1 MSQGFNNARIDE
13 TDSTKEAFDWFEKEY
28 GERPDK
34 LTPAQMVHYLLQY
47 KRHGNDDD
55 DVGTRDK
62 DTMHVL
68 EIEPCADYFITEK
81 YLVGTYLPASR
92 FKGKIE
98 VDHMTTAEF
107 NGSKRDINGYYDLI
121 YIGDNIG
128 KFNTTTTQNNGVNYT
143 NTVYNDSNLDKYEIG
158 RASCRERV

>member
-1 MSQGFNNARIDE
+1 
-13 TDSTKEAFDWFEKEY
+13 
-28 GERPDK
+28 
-34 LTPAQMVHYLLQY
+34 MVHYLLQY

-143 NTVYNDSNLDKYEIG
+143 NTAYNDSNLDKYVYLHVGDKSGDVRSSGNDISKLKNEQL
-158 RASCRERV
+158 CRRWKCVGTC